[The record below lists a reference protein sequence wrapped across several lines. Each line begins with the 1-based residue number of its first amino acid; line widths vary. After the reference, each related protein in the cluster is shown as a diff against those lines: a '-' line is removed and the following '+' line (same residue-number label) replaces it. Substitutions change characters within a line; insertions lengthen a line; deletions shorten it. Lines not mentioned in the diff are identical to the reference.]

1 MANRRLTLVG
11 IIGGVAVLGGG
22 LLTLALTHRSAHP
35 VTVPVAHSPSSTA
48 KDHGAQLKSQASSTA
63 APLMMPVNGSISN
76 PFGWQ
81 YSGALNEWYY
91 NPGITIS
98 AKAGTPVHAAWGGV
112 VTQVENV
119 NHQGLS
125 VTIKDGDQYET
136 VYGHLGSASVKAGEM
151 VKQGQVIGTV
161 GGSSIYS
168 HQPGSHLDFDV
179 YHGSMAT
186 NPEGYLHPS
195 S

>member
-1 MANRRLTLVG
+1 MANRRLTLFG
-11 IIGGVAVLGGG
+11 IIGGIAVVGGG
-22 LLTLALTHRSAHP
+22 VLTFALTNRSVQPAS
-35 VTVPVAHSPSSTA
+35 VPIAHSQTPKGRTHRGGSRTN
-48 KDHGAQLKSQASSTA
+48 STA
-63 APLMMPVNGSISN
+63 APLMMPVNGKVSN

-91 NPGITIS
+91 NPGIAIS
-98 AKAGTPVHAAWGGV
+98 ANTGTPVHAAWGGV
-112 VTQVENV
+112 VSQVENV
-119 NHQGLS
+119 NHQGLT

-136 VYGHLGSASVKAGEM
+136 VYGHLGSASVKSGQM
-151 VKQGQVIGTV
+151 VKQGQEIGTV

-179 YHGSMAT
+179 YHGSVAT

>member
-1 MANRRLTLVG
+1 MANRRLTLFG
-11 IIGGVAVLGGG
+11 IIGGVAVVGGG
-22 LLTLALTHRSAHP
+22 LLTFTLTHRSTHP
-35 VTVPVAHSPSSTA
+35 VTVSVAHSQSPTTHPH
-48 KDHGAQLKSQASSTA
+48 KGGTPVQTNSTA
-63 APLMMPVNGSISN
+63 APLMMPLHGTVSN

-112 VTQVENV
+112 VSQVENV

-125 VTIKDGDQYET
+125 VTVKDGNQYET
-136 VYGHLGSASVKAGEM
+136 VYGHLGSAGVKAGQM

-161 GGSSIYS
+161 GGGSIYS